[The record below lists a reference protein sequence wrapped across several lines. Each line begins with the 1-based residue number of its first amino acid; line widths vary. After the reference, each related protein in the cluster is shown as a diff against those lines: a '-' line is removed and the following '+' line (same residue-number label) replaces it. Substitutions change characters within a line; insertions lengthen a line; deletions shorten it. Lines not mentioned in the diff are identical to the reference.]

1 MSAIDLSKFDFSR
14 SPFMRFLGLE
24 IVAAEKGRIEIRL
37 PYRDEFIRLDG
48 SDWLHGGVVSALAD
62 IAGDYAVM
70 TETAPGVP
78 TIDMRVDYLRPAR
91 RGDLTAVGKTVRV
104 GKTISRGRRGD
115 PRLLGHAGRGRPR
128 VLRFAATRQGGIMS
142 TPMPPDNLNEIGVLK
157 RREIEA
163 RVLMPVLEALGAKFG
178 HDQVFETARNVIIDV
193 ARAQGKELAGRMG
206 GDTLGHFATALE
218 DWKKGDAYRMDVL
231 EQTEEKFSFNV
242 TRCRY
247 AEMYRALGIPEVGAL
262 LSCNRD
268 FSLVEGFNPAVKL
281 TRTQTVMEGASHC
294 DFRFE
299 LRPKGDAR

>member
-1 MSAIDLSKFDFSR
+1 
-14 SPFMRFLGLE
+14 
-24 IVAAEKGRIEIRL
+24 
-37 PYRDEFIRLDG
+37 
-48 SDWLHGGVVSALAD
+48 
-62 IAGDYAVM
+62 
-70 TETAPGVP
+70 
-78 TIDMRVDYLRPAR
+78 
-91 RGDLTAVGKTVRV
+91 
-104 GKTISRGRRGD
+104 
-115 PRLLGHAGRGRPR
+115 
-128 VLRFAATRQGGIMS
+128 
-142 TPMPPDNLNEIGVLK
+142 MPPDNLNEIGVLK

-163 RVLMPVLEALGAKFG
+163 RILMPVLEALGAEYG
-178 HDQVFETARNVIIDV
+178 REQVFATARKVIIDV

-206 GDTLGHFATALE
+206 GDSLGHFAAALE

-231 EQTEEKFSFNV
+231 EQTEEKLFFNV

-299 LRPKGDAR
+299 LRKTARDADPTADRTSTVVGESGGGAAPLPPR

>member
-1 MSAIDLSKFDFSR
+1 MN
-14 SPFMRFLGLE
+14 
-24 IVAAEKGRIEIRL
+24 
-37 PYRDEFIRLDG
+37 
-48 SDWLHGGVVSALAD
+48 
-62 IAGDYAVM
+62 
-70 TETAPGVP
+70 
-78 TIDMRVDYLRPAR
+78 
-91 RGDLTAVGKTVRV
+91 
-104 GKTISRGRRGD
+104 
-115 PRLLGHAGRGRPR
+115 
-128 VLRFAATRQGGIMS
+128 
-142 TPMPPDNLNEIGVLK
+142 TPMPPDSLNEIGVLK

-163 RVLMPVLEALGAKFG
+163 RVLMPVLEALGSQYG
-178 HDQVFETARNVIIDV
+178 REQVFETARQVIIDV

-231 EQTEEKFSFNV
+231 EQTDEKLSFNV

-247 AEMYRALGIPEVGAL
+247 AEMDRALGIPEIGAL

-299 LRPKGDAR
+299 LRRPQNAPQNASSR